1 MICMREYSCV
11 FARGYP
17 NWDCG
22 TPCGVRIR
30 YYIEWNTQKASLP
43 HWQLTG
49 DKNVIRSM
57 ILELGGVEL
66 DSPGLCHARLIY
78 FPHDLS
84 LVFNKCQRK
93 VFRSLGFAASLRSLL
108 DEGLS

>member
-1 MICMREYSCV
+1 MSAALHDLYERIFLCIR
-11 FARGYP
+11 YP
-17 NWDCG
+17 NWDYG

-30 YYIEWNTQKASLP
+30 YYIGWNKQKASLP

-49 DKNVIRSM
+49 DKNVIRSL

-66 DSPGLCHARLIY
+66 DSLGLCHARLIY

-84 LVFNKCQRK
+84 LVLKMPK
-93 VFRSLGFAASLRSLL
+93 ESIS
-108 DEGLS
+108 